1 MTIKIEQAIN
11 LVKVYLTHAEEE
23 SNKMGSGI
31 PNYRNPNTQLAILN
45 EKTEEYEF
53 GWVFYY
59 NSVKYIETG
68 DFRDALG
75 GNAPLIVNRFNG
87 EIIETGTAQAPKYYI
102 NNYVKTG
109 NPHLENEI

>member
-1 MTIKIEQAIN
+1 MIIKFEQAIN
-11 LVKVYLTHAEEE
+11 LVKDYLTHAEEE
-23 SNKMGSGI
+23 SNKMRSGL
-31 PNYRNPNTQLAILN
+31 PNYSNPNTELVILD

-59 NSVKYIETG
+59 NSAQYIETG
-68 DFRDALG
+68 KFRYALA

-102 NNYVKTG
+102 NNYANTG
-109 NPHLENEI
+109 KI